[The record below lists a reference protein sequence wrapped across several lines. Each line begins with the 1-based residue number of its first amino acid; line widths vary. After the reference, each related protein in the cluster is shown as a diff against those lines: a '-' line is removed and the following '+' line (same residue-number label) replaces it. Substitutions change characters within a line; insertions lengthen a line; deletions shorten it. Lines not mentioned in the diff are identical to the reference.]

1 MARQV
6 GTKITGTFG
15 NQIYYKFRGGYYI
28 RQKPSV
34 VRQTKRTKEA
44 AGQYGKASALAKQL
58 RIYLEPLI
66 PDPKS
71 KALRDR
77 LTSAVYPFLTE
88 ADLDHLNGFELHDLK
103 GIGRR
108 LTIQPVI
115 TREHDGTL
123 SLKLPAFNPKTRL
136 PGTSATSQVRLS
148 VMAAFLCPDP
158 NDNMATEVHDLLI
171 PYDDTLIGERTFI
184 LANDV
189 PQSCLITVALGMQ
202 FLKKTGSTHDRKADL
217 AWIAGC
223 LN

>member
-6 GTKITGTFG
+6 GTQITGTFG
-15 NQIYYKFRGGYYI
+15 NLIYYKFRGGYYI
-28 RQKPSV
+28 RQKPSS
-34 VRQTKRTKEA
+34 VRQTKGTKKA
-44 AGQYGKASALAKQL
+44 ASIYGKASAFAKQL

-66 PDPKS
+66 PAPKS

-77 LTSAVYPFLTE
+77 LTPAVYPFLTE
-88 ADLDHLNGFELHDLK
+88 ADLNYLNGFELHDPK
-103 GIGRR
+103 GVGIR
-108 LTIQPVI
+108 LRLQPVI
-115 TREHDGTL
+115 TREQDGTL
-123 SLKLPAFNPKTRL
+123 SLRLPAFNPKTRL

-148 VMAAFLCPDP
+148 VMAAFLCQDP

-171 PYDDTLIGERTFI
+171 PYEDMLIGEQTFI

-189 PQSCLITVALGMQ
+189 PQSCLVTVALRMQ
-202 FLKKTGSTHDRKADL
+202 FLRKTGAAHDRKADL